1 MQIQELI
8 VQYPALVA
16 IIVFF
21 LLLALGRWIYFNG
34 KLRKSIK
41 LLNLFEHHFSPES
54 ISSPNYDWTLA
65 ERQPE
70 IKKLFQEAGLVEGSV
85 LHTQEVLNVGIA
97 SATMSTWENIT
108 LLDRE
113 VVDNNRMAFHRL
125 KGYFEDR
132 RNETCDIIYWIEL
145 LISWPR
151 YFLAYLG
158 LSKDSLFG
166 KILQVP
172 VLIAEIALI
181 LDTIVKILDIVK

>member
-21 LLLALGRWIYFNG
+21 LLFAFGRWVYFNG

-54 ISSPNYDWTLA
+54 IASSDYDWALA

-70 IKKLFQEAGLVEGSV
+70 IKKLFQEAGLVEGHV
-85 LHTQEVLNVGIA
+85 PHTQKVLNGGII
-97 SATMSTWENIT
+97 SAMSTWENIT

-113 VVDNNRMAFHRL
+113 VVDNNRMALHRL
-125 KGYFEDR
+125 KGYYEDR
-132 RNETCDIIYWIEL
+132 RNETCDIVYWIEF

>member
-16 IIVFF
+16 AIVFF
-21 LLLALGRWIYFNG
+21 LLFAFGRWIYFNG

-54 ISSPNYDWTLA
+54 IASSDYDWTLA

-70 IKKLFQEAGLVEGSV
+70 IKKLFQEAGLVESYV
-85 LHTQEVLNVGIA
+85 PYTRKVLNVGIV
-97 SATMSTWENIT
+97 SPTPTWENIT

-113 VVDNNRMAFHRL
+113 VIDNNRMAFHRL

-132 RNETCDIIYWIEL
+132 RNETCDIVFWIKL

-151 YFLAYLG
+151 

-172 VLIAEIALI
+172 ILIAKIVGGIALI
-181 LDTIVKILDIVK
+181 LDTIVKILDTVAK